1 MEIKDFKKIS
11 ISHLILTIL
20 NDENNDLVRK
30 CAEIELRER
39 VKNVGWEFN
48 DLLHFDDKVI
58 KKRGLDVNKYLISPN
73 VNMQQLMEVYFNYN
87 KGTNYETNGLLFSE
101 KHLCNELEYGDPFFG
116 KICAQEI
123 NNLDKRISTAISE
136 EELELYKFVKGMLE
150 ERLNKQTAVIKELA
164 EEGYSFIDLLCSN
177 EAMQQFDDGLNLNHE
192 FWYNLSDE
200 KIYKLL
206 KSPVGNIQWSIITF
220 LNEVVFDPDIMQDL
234 SGLMFVRRDSRK
246 LNKQKKQLLEQV
258 KNGFEV
264 DYQSEE
270 MCKVIHK
277 VKRD

>member
-11 ISHLILTIL
+11 ISHLILIAL
-20 NDENNDLVRK
+20 NDKNNDLVRK

-58 KKRGLDVNKYLISPN
+58 KKRGLDVNSYLISPN

-87 KGTNYETNGLLFSE
+87 KDTDYYSNDLLFSE
-101 KHLCNELEYGDPFFG
+101 KHLCNEIEHGDPFFG
-116 KICAQEI
+116 KIVAQEI
-123 NNLDKRISTAISE
+123 NNLSQRIEFADT
-136 EELELYKFVKGMLE
+136 ELEKQLYIFVKGMLE
-150 ERLNKQTAVIKELA
+150 ERLNKQTSVIKEVKDD
-164 EEGYSFIDLLCSN
+164 GDGFIDLLCSN
-177 EAMQQFDDGLNLNHE
+177 EAMQQFDNGLNLNHE

-200 KIYKLL
+200 TIYKLL

-246 LNKQKKQLLEQV
+246 LNKQKKQLLQQV
-258 KNGFEV
+258 TSGFEV

>member
-30 CAEIELRER
+30 CAEVELRER

-58 KKRGLDVNKYLISPN
+58 KERGLDIKNYLISPN

-101 KHLCNELEYGDPFFG
+101 KHLCNEIEYGDPFFG

-150 ERLNKQTAVIKELA
+150 ERQNKQTAVIKELT

-177 EAMQQFDDGLNLNHE
+177 EAMQQFDDGLNLSHE

-206 KSPVGNIQWSIITF
+206 KSPLGTIQWPIITF
-220 LNEVVFDPDIMQDL
+220 LNEVVFDSDIMQDL

-258 KNGFEV
+258 KSGFEV